1 MIKDALRRQGILP
14 LCCPILR
21 GQRGEVSPEIVCSKK
36 VLAILNAVWY
46 NLLYHWKR
54 LHFFPENRIEKGK
67 SAYNLETGGGM
78 PEGEKTMLNI
88 RKTRLMTKLALYET
102 GKGKEDI
109 RLSKYYKSDY
119 VRLQILKTILAVTV
133 GYLLILLLVA
143 LYKSEY
149 LIAQAVNLD
158 YKAIGTTIL
167 VIYVVLLTIYI
178 VGAIIGYSIKYDLS
192 RGKLTRY
199 FRMLKVMK
207 KIYREEEGSE
217 TAVKKEEESNG

>member
-1 MIKDALRRQGILP
+1 
-14 LCCPILR
+14 
-21 GQRGEVSPEIVCSKK
+21 
-36 VLAILNAVWY
+36 
-46 NLLYHWKR
+46 
-54 LHFFPENRIEKGK
+54 
-67 SAYNLETGGGM
+67 
-78 PEGEKTMLNI
+78 MLNI

-102 GKGKEDI
+102 GEGREDI

-133 GYLLILLLVA
+133 GYLLVLLLVA

-158 YKAIGTTIL
+158 YKAIGTTVL
-167 VIYVVLLTIYI
+167 VVYVVLLTVYI

-217 TAVKKEEESNG
+217 AAAEKEEESNG

>member
-1 MIKDALRRQGILP
+1 
-14 LCCPILR
+14 
-21 GQRGEVSPEIVCSKK
+21 
-36 VLAILNAVWY
+36 
-46 NLLYHWKR
+46 
-54 LHFFPENRIEKGK
+54 
-67 SAYNLETGGGM
+67 M